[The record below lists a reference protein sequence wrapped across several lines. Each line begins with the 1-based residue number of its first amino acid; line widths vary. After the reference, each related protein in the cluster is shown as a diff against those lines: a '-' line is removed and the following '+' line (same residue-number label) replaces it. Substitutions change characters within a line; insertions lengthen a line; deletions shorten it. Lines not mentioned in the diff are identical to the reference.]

1 MVERREDRSWEES
14 GVVRSWSWLVG
25 GGVLPAGAAAGEGE
39 ADAEEA
45 EKSTATCERE
55 EDEVL

>member
-1 MVERREDRSWEES
+1 MEREDRSWEES
-14 GVVRSWSWLVG
+14 GVVRSWSWLV